1 MMNENSSE
9 PIETPGAALS
19 LAGVGR
25 ILTQAREQ
33 AGLTCDE
40 AAARLRLSP
49 RQVSALESGNMDAL
63 PGPAFV
69 RGFIRN
75 YAKLLQIDAEPLLEA
90 CRTYAPDA
98 KQAHISLHTENI
110 LIEGRE
116 RKSWQSYLIVA
127 AVVGAVLAG
136 WMWYMSYQG
145 KPQAPAEEAAEATA
159 QEQPLPLFGETAPA
173 APAQTESAPAAA
185 EPMPPAPADVTSQ
198 PAPAVPPA
206 AEPAAAVPQHTAPS
220 EAAPP
225 PTAASPAPAAAR
237 LKLNFTETGWVSI
250 RDRDGKEIFNKTVSA
265 GGSELV
271 EGMPPFKIVLG
282 NATGMQVI
290 YNDAPVDLALHTK
303 GNVARFTLD

>member
-40 AAARLRLSP
+40 AAARLRLSS
-49 RQVSALESGNMDAL
+49 RQVSALESGNMGAL

-90 CRTYAPDA
+90 CRAYAPDA

-136 WMWYMSYQG
+136 WMWYMSYRDDTVASG
-145 KPQAPAEEAAEATA
+145 GEAVEAPV
-159 QEQPLPLFGETAPA
+159 QEQSLPLPDE
-173 APAQTESAPAAA
+173 
-185 EPMPPAPADVTSQ
+185 
-198 PAPAVPPA
+198 VPPPLA
-206 AEPAAAVPQHTAPS
+206 QS
-220 EAAPP
+220 EAAPAAVVP
-225 PTAASPAPAAAR
+225 TPIPVPPVEAVPPEPVAAPTASPQPAASDVGAAVAAPTA
-237 LKLNFTETGWVSI
+237 KLQLSCTQDGWVSVL
-250 RDRDGKEIFNKTVSA
+250 DRDGKQVFNKTIFA
-265 GGSELV
+265 GSNAVV
-271 EGMPPFKIVLG
+271 EGIPPFKVVLG
-282 NATGMQVI
+282 NAIGMQVT
-290 YNDAPVDLALHTK
+290 YNGTPVDLALHIK
-303 GNVARFTLD
+303 GTVARFTLE